1 MVWDLNVDSSNTNN
15 LGWKF
20 AKLCKC
26 SGKTDKWA
34 TLAEV
39 SIANN
44 WQNMELIY
52 LLIFK
57 SCVQEFTGIV

>member
-1 MVWDLNVDSSNTNN
+1 M
-15 LGWKF
+15 
-20 AKLCKC
+20 
-26 SGKTDKWA
+26 
-34 TLAEV
+34 LAEV
-39 SIANN
+39 SIGNN